1 MSRPRLKPFP
11 CESRGPKWRVDLDPG
26 FRRAT
31 RMGRNVAVKSSSA
44 RIGIPLALLALAC
57 AALSLGIGPAHLG
70 WARAMAALT
79 GGGDPIARTI
89 IWELRLPRAVLALM
103 VGAILGGAGAALQGY
118 LRNPLADPGVLG
130 TSSTAALGAV
140 LALYYGFAAASP
152 ATLPLFAIAGAIAGL
167 VPLLILATRGEGPLA
182 MILAGVA
189 IATAAGAGISL
200 ALNFA
205 PNPFAAVEIMTWL
218 MGSLADRS
226 FLHVWLALPCIAVGI
241 GLILLEGRA
250 LDALTLG
257 EEGAV
262 ALGVNLH
269 RTRAILLIATAI
281 GVGGAVAVS
290 GAIGFVG
297 LVVPHLVRRF
307 TDRRPS
313 SLLLPSMLGGAAL
326 LAAADALVRSV
337 PTLEE
342 PRLGVVTAL
351 IGVPIF
357 LHQLVRARRL
367 W

>member
-1 MSRPRLKPFP
+1 
-11 CESRGPKWRVDLDPG
+11 
-26 FRRAT
+26 
-31 RMGRNVAVKSSSA
+31 MGKSSV
-44 RIGIPLALLALAC
+44 RIDLALALVALLC
-57 AALSLGIGPAHLG
+57 AAVSLGLGPAHLG
-70 WARAMAALT
+70 WGRAFAALT
-79 GGGDPIARTI
+79 GQGDAIAGTI
-89 IWELRLPRAVLALM
+89 VWELRLPRALLALM
-103 VGAILGGAGAALQGY
+103 VGAMLGAAGAALQGY

-140 LALYYGFAAASP
+140 VALYYGFAAVSP
-152 ATLPLFAIAGAIAGL
+152 LMLPLFAIIGALAGL
-167 VPLLILATRGEGPLA
+167 VPLLLLAARSEGPLA
-182 MILAGVA
+182 LILAGVA

-200 ALNFA
+200 ALNLA
-205 PNPFAAVEIMTWL
+205 PNPFAAIEIMTWL

-226 FLHVWLALPCIAVGI
+226 FLHVWLALPCIAIGL

-257 EEGAV
+257 EDGAI
-262 ALGVNLH
+262 ALGVNLP
-269 RTRAILLIATAI
+269 RTRARLLIATAI

-297 LVVPHLVRRF
+297 LVVPHLLRPF

-313 SLLLPSMLGGAAL
+313 SLLIPSALGGAAL
-326 LAAADALVRSV
+326 LAAADALVRTV

-357 LHQLVRARRL
+357 LHQLVRARRE

>member
-1 MSRPRLKPFP
+1 VEHRRKQDVTRSPVPFN
-11 CESRGPKWRVDLDPG
+11 L
-26 FRRAT
+26 
-31 RMGRNVAVKSSSA
+31 
-44 RIGIPLALLALAC
+44 LLAALAVAC

-70 WARAMAALT
+70 WGRSFAALV
-79 GGGDPIARTI
+79 GAGDPIAQTI
-89 IWELRLPRAVLALM
+89 VWELRLPRALLALL
-103 VGAILGGAGAALQGY
+103 VGAMLGGAGAALQGY

-140 LALYYGFAAASP
+140 IALYYGFAVASP
-152 ATLPLFAIAGAIAGL
+152 LAVPLFAIGGALVGL
-167 VPLLILATRGEGPLA
+167 VPLLLLAARSEGPLA
-182 MILAGVA
+182 LILAGVA

-200 ALNFA
+200 ALNLA
-205 PNPFAAVEIMTWL
+205 PNPFAAIEIMTWL

-226 FLHVWLALPCIAVGI
+226 FLHVWLALPCIAVGLV
-241 GLILLEGRA
+241 LILLQGRA

-257 EEGAV
+257 EEGAI
-262 ALGVNLH
+262 ALGANLK
-269 RTRAILLIATAI
+269 RTRTCLLIATAV

-297 LVVPHLVRRF
+297 LVVPHLVRPL

-313 SLLLPSMLGGAAL
+313 SLLVPSALGGAAL
-326 LAAADALVRSV
+326 LAAADALVRTV

-357 LHQLVRARRL
+357 LHQLIRARRE

>member
-1 MSRPRLKPFP
+1 VTKFLPFT
-11 CESRGPKWRVDLDPG
+11 L
-26 FRRAT
+26 A
-31 RMGRNVAVKSSSA
+31 M
-44 RIGIPLALLALAC
+44 ALLAILC
-57 AALSLGIGPAHLG
+57 AMVSLGLGPAHLG
-70 WARAMAALT
+70 LSRAFSALI
-79 GGGDPIARTI
+79 GQGDPIATTI
-89 IWELRLPRAVLALM
+89 VWQLRLPRALLALL
-103 VGAILGGAGAALQGY
+103 VGAMLGAAGAAMQGY

-140 LALYYGFAAASP
+140 LALYYGFAAISP
-152 ATLPLFAIAGAIAGL
+152 LTLPVFAITGAMVGL
-167 VPLLILATRGEGPLA
+167 IPMLLLAARGEGPLA
-182 MILAGVA
+182 LILAGVA
-189 IATAAGAGISL
+189 ISTAAGAGISL

-226 FLHVWLALPCIAVGI
+226 FLHVWLALPCIAVGL

-257 EEGAV
+257 EDSAA
-262 ALGVNLH
+262 ALGTDLRRVRLVLML
-269 RTRAILLIATAI
+269 AVAI

-290 GAIGFVG
+290 GTIGFVG
-297 LVVPHLVRRF
+297 LVVPHLVRPF

-313 SLLLPSMLGGAAL
+313 SLLIPSALGGAAL

-337 PTLEE
+337 PTLDE

-351 IGVPIF
+351 LGVPVF
-357 LHQLVRARRL
+357 LHQLVRARRQ

>member
-1 MSRPRLKPFP
+1 M
-11 CESRGPKWRVDLDPG
+11 
-26 FRRAT
+26 T
-31 RMGRNVAVKSSSA
+31 KSV
-44 RIGIPLALLALAC
+44 RINLALVAMALFWAG
-57 AALSLGIGPAHLG
+57 LSLGIGPAHLG
-70 WARAMAALT
+70 WGRAFAALT
-79 GGGDPIARTI
+79 GQGDPVATVIV
-89 IWELRLPRAVLALM
+89 WQLRLPRAVLALLI
-103 VGAILGGAGAALQGY
+103 GAMLGGAGAVLQGY

-140 LALYYGFAAASP
+140 LALYYGYAAISP
-152 ATLPLFAIAGAIAGL
+152 LTLPLFAIVGALVGL
-167 VPLLILATRGEGPLA
+167 IPLLLLAARSEGPLA
-182 MILAGVA
+182 LVLAGVA

-205 PNPFAAVEIMTWL
+205 PNPFAAIEIMTWL

-226 FLHVWLALPCIAVGI
+226 FLHVWLALPCIAIGL
-241 GLILLEGRA
+241 GLILFEGRA

-257 EEGAV
+257 EDGAT
-262 ALGVNLH
+262 ALGIDLK
-269 RTRAILLIATAI
+269 RTRLILLVATAI

-297 LVVPHLVRRF
+297 LVVPHLVRPF

-313 SLLLPSMLGGAAL
+313 SLLIPSALGGATL

-337 PTLEE
+337 PTLDE

-351 IGVPIF
+351 IGVPVF
-357 LHQLVRARRL
+357 LHQLVRARRQ

>member
-1 MSRPRLKPFP
+1 
-11 CESRGPKWRVDLDPG
+11 
-26 FRRAT
+26 
-31 RMGRNVAVKSSSA
+31 MGKSSI
-44 RIGIPLALLALAC
+44 RIDLALTLVALTG
-57 AALSLGIGPAHLG
+57 AALSLAMGPAHLG
-70 WARAMAALT
+70 WERAFAALL
-79 GGGDPIARTI
+79 GQGDPVARTI
-89 IWELRLPRAVLALM
+89 VWQLRLPRALLALL
-103 VGAILGGAGAALQGY
+103 VGAMLGGAGAALQGY

-140 LALYYGFAAASP
+140 LALYYGFAASSP
-152 ATLPLFAIAGAIAGL
+152 LTLPLFAIAGAMVGL
-167 VPLLILATRGEGPLA
+167 IPLLLLAARSEGPLA
-182 MILAGVA
+182 LVLAGVA

-200 ALNFA
+200 ALNLA

-226 FLHVWLALPCIAVGI
+226 FVHVWLALPCIAVGL

-257 EEGAV
+257 EDGAT
-262 ALGVNLH
+262 ALGVNLK
-269 RTRAILLIATAI
+269 RTRLLLLIGTAI

-297 LVVPHLVRRF
+297 LVVPHLVRPF

-313 SLLLPSMLGGAAL
+313 TLLLPSMLGGAAL
-326 LAAADALVRSV
+326 LAAADALVRTV

-357 LHQLVRARRL
+357 LHQLIRARRQ

>member
-1 MSRPRLKPFP
+1 VGTHKIRI
-11 CESRGPKWRVDLDPG
+11 DLC
-26 FRRAT
+26 
-31 RMGRNVAVKSSSA
+31 
-44 RIGIPLALLALAC
+44 LALIALAC
-57 AALSLGIGPAHLG
+57 AFVSLGIGPAHIG
-70 WARAMAALT
+70 WARALAAI
-79 GGGDPIARTI
+79 GGHGDPVATTI
-89 IWELRLPRAVLALM
+89 VWQLRLPRAVLALL
-103 VGAILGGAGAALQGY
+103 VGAMLGGAGAALQGY

-140 LALYYGFAAASP
+140 LALYYGFAMISP
-152 ATLPLFAIAGAIAGL
+152 LALPLFAIAGALAGL
-167 VPLLILATRGEGPLA
+167 IPLLLLAARSEGPLA
-182 MILAGVA
+182 LILAGVA

-200 ALNFA
+200 ALNLA

-226 FLHVWLALPCIAVGI
+226 FLHVWLALPCIAIGL

-250 LDALTLG
+250 LDALTFG
-257 EEGAV
+257 EDGAI
-262 ALGVNLH
+262 ALGVNLK
-269 RTRAILLIATAI
+269 RTRFILLIATAI

-297 LVVPHLVRRF
+297 LIVPHLLRPF

-313 SLLLPSMLGGAAL
+313 SLLIPSMLGGAAL
-326 LAAADALVRSV
+326 LAAADTLVRTV

-357 LHQLVRARRL
+357 LHQLVRARRQ

>member
-1 MSRPRLKPFP
+1 M
-11 CESRGPKWRVDLDPG
+11 
-26 FRRAT
+26 
-31 RMGRNVAVKSSSA
+31 
-44 RIGIPLALLALAC
+44 C
-57 AALSLGIGPAHLG
+57 AAVSLGIGPAHLG
-70 WARAMAALT
+70 WGRAFAALI
-79 GGGDPIARTI
+79 GQGDPVARTI
-89 IWELRLPRAVLALM
+89 VWELRLPRALLALM
-103 VGAILGGAGAALQGY
+103 VGAMLGGAGAALQGY

-130 TSSTAALGAV
+130 TSSSAALGAV
-140 LALYYGFAAASP
+140 VALYYGFAAISP
-152 ATLPLFAIAGAIAGL
+152 LTLPLFAIVGALAGL
-167 VPLLILATRGEGPLA
+167 VPLLLLAMRSEGPLA
-182 MILAGVA
+182 LILAGVA

-200 ALNFA
+200 ALNLA

-226 FLHVWLALPCIAVGI
+226 MLHVWLALPCIAVGL

-257 EEGAV
+257 DDGAT
-262 ALGVNLH
+262 ALGINLR
-269 RTRAILLIATAI
+269 RTRALLLIATAI

-297 LVVPHLVRRF
+297 LVVPHLTRRF

-313 SLLLPSMLGGAAL
+313 SLLVPSMLGGAAL
-326 LAAADALVRSV
+326 LAMADTLVRTV

-351 IGVPIF
+351 VGVPIF
-357 LHQLVRARRL
+357 LHQLAKARRL

>member
-1 MSRPRLKPFP
+1 M
-11 CESRGPKWRVDLDPG
+11 
-26 FRRAT
+26 T
-31 RMGRNVAVKSSSA
+31 KSSL
-44 RIGIPLALLALAC
+44 RLDLILALIALLGAG
-57 AALSLGIGPAHLG
+57 LSLGIGPAHLP
-70 WARAMAALT
+70 ARRVLAALV
-79 GGGDPIARTI
+79 GDGDPIASTI
-89 IWELRLPRAVLALM
+89 IWQLRLPRALLALL
-103 VGAILGGAGAALQGY
+103 VGAMLGGAGAALQGY

-130 TSSTAALGAV
+130 TSSSAALGAV
-140 LALYYGFAAASP
+140 FALYYGYAAASP
-152 ATLPLFAIAGAIAGL
+152 LALPFFAVAGALIGL
-167 VPLLILATRGEGPLA
+167 VPLLLLAAHSEGPLA
-182 MILAGVA
+182 LVLAGVA

-226 FLHVWLALPCIAVGI
+226 FVHVWLALPCIVIGL
-241 GLILLEGRA
+241 GLILSQARA

-257 EEGAV
+257 EEGAI
-262 ALGVNLH
+262 ALGVNLG
-269 RTRAILLIATAI
+269 RTRVLLLAATAI

-290 GAIGFVG
+290 GTIGFVG

-313 SLLLPSMLGGAAL
+313 SLLVPSMLGGAAL
-326 LAAADALVRSV
+326 LAAADAAVRTV

-357 LHQLVRARRL
+357 LHQLVRARRQ

>member
-1 MSRPRLKPFP
+1 MTRSPAPFN
-11 CESRGPKWRVDLDPG
+11 L
-26 FRRAT
+26 
-31 RMGRNVAVKSSSA
+31 
-44 RIGIPLALLALAC
+44 LLAALAVAC

-70 WARAMAALT
+70 WGRSFAALV
-79 GGGDPIARTI
+79 GAGDPIAQTI
-89 IWELRLPRAVLALM
+89 VWELRLPRALLALL
-103 VGAILGGAGAALQGY
+103 VGAMLGGAGAALQGY

-140 LALYYGFAAASP
+140 IALYYGFAVSSP
-152 ATLPLFAIAGAIAGL
+152 LALPLFAIGGALVGL
-167 VPLLILATRGEGPLA
+167 VPLLLLAARSEGPLA
-182 MILAGVA
+182 LILAGVA

-200 ALNFA
+200 ALNLA
-205 PNPFAAVEIMTWL
+205 PNPFAAIEIMTWL

-226 FLHVWLALPCIAVGI
+226 FLHVWLALPCIAVGLV
-241 GLILLEGRA
+241 LILLQGRA

-257 EEGAV
+257 EEGAI
-262 ALGVNLH
+262 ALGVNLK
-269 RTRAILLIATAI
+269 RTRTCLLIATAV

-297 LVVPHLVRRF
+297 LVVPHLVRPL

-313 SLLLPSMLGGAAL
+313 SLLIPSALGGAAL
-326 LAAADALVRSV
+326 LAAADALVRTV

-357 LHQLVRARRL
+357 LHQLIRARRE

>member
-1 MSRPRLKPFP
+1 VTKSPVRL
-11 CESRGPKWRVDLDPG
+11 DL
-26 FRRAT
+26 A
-31 RMGRNVAVKSSSA
+31 
-44 RIGIPLALLALAC
+44 LALLALLC
-57 AALSLGIGPAHLG
+57 AAVSLGIGPAHLG
-70 WARAMAALT
+70 WARALAAVA
-79 GGGDPIARTI
+79 GRGDAIATTI
-89 IWELRLPRAVLALM
+89 VWQLRLPRALLALL
-103 VGAILGGAGAALQGY
+103 VGAMLGAAGAALQGY

-140 LALYYGFAAASP
+140 LALYYGFAAISP
-152 ATLPLFAIAGAIAGL
+152 LTLPLFAILGAIAGL
-167 VPLLILATRGEGPLA
+167 VPLLLLAARSEGPLA
-182 MILAGVA
+182 LILAGVA

-200 ALNFA
+200 ALNLA

-226 FLHVWLALPCIAVGI
+226 FLHVWLALPCIAIGL

-257 EEGAV
+257 EDGAT
-262 ALGVNLH
+262 ALGVNLK
-269 RTRAILLIATAI
+269 RTRTLLLVATAI

-297 LVVPHLVRRF
+297 LVVPHLVRPF

-313 SLLLPSMLGGAAL
+313 SLLLPAALGGAAL
-326 LAAADALVRSV
+326 LIAADALVRTV

-357 LHQLVRARRL
+357 LHQLVRARRQ

>member
-1 MSRPRLKPFP
+1 VEHRRKQDVTRSPAPFN
-11 CESRGPKWRVDLDPG
+11 L
-26 FRRAT
+26 
-31 RMGRNVAVKSSSA
+31 
-44 RIGIPLALLALAC
+44 LLAALAVAC

-70 WARAMAALT
+70 WGRSFAALV
-79 GGGDPIARTI
+79 GAGDPIAQTI
-89 IWELRLPRAVLALM
+89 VWELRLPRALLALL
-103 VGAILGGAGAALQGY
+103 VGAMLGGAGAALQGY

-140 LALYYGFAAASP
+140 IALYYGFAVASP
-152 ATLPLFAIAGAIAGL
+152 LAVPLFAIGGALVGL
-167 VPLLILATRGEGPLA
+167 VPLLLLAARSEGPLA
-182 MILAGVA
+182 LILAGVA

-200 ALNFA
+200 ALNLA
-205 PNPFAAVEIMTWL
+205 PNPFAAIEIMTWL

-226 FLHVWLALPCIAVGI
+226 FLHVWLALPCIAVGL
-241 GLILLEGRA
+241 GLILLQGRA

-257 EEGAV
+257 EEGAI
-262 ALGVNLH
+262 ALGANLK
-269 RTRAILLIATAI
+269 RTRTCLLIATAV

-297 LVVPHLVRRF
+297 LVVPHLVRPL

-313 SLLLPSMLGGAAL
+313 SLLVPSALGGAAL
-326 LAAADALVRSV
+326 LAAADALVRTV

-357 LHQLVRARRL
+357 LHQLIRARRE

>member
-1 MSRPRLKPFP
+1 MTKSLPFT
-11 CESRGPKWRVDLDPG
+11 L
-26 FRRAT
+26 A
-31 RMGRNVAVKSSSA
+31 M
-44 RIGIPLALLALAC
+44 ALLAILC
-57 AALSLGIGPAHLG
+57 AMVSLGLGPAHLG
-70 WARAMAALT
+70 LIRALSALI
-79 GGGDPIARTI
+79 GQGDPIATTI
-89 IWELRLPRAVLALM
+89 VWQLRLPRALLALL
-103 VGAILGGAGAALQGY
+103 VGAMLGAAGAAMQGY

-140 LALYYGFAAASP
+140 LALYYGFAAISP
-152 ATLPLFAIAGAIAGL
+152 LTLPVFAITGAMVGL
-167 VPLLILATRGEGPLA
+167 IPMLLLAARGEGPLA
-182 MILAGVA
+182 LILAGVA
-189 IATAAGAGISL
+189 ISTAAGAGISL

-226 FLHVWLALPCIAVGI
+226 FLHVWLALPCIAVGL

-257 EEGAV
+257 EDSAA
-262 ALGVNLH
+262 ALGTDLRRVRLVLML
-269 RTRAILLIATAI
+269 AVAI

-290 GAIGFVG
+290 GTIGFVG
-297 LVVPHLVRRF
+297 LVVPHLVRPF

-313 SLLLPSMLGGAAL
+313 SLLIPSALGGAAL

-337 PTLEE
+337 PTLDE

-351 IGVPIF
+351 LGVPVF
-357 LHQLVRARRL
+357 LHQLVRARRQ

>member
-1 MSRPRLKPFP
+1 MTKSF
-11 CESRGPKWRVDLDPG
+11 GPNLV
-26 FRRAT
+26 
-31 RMGRNVAVKSSSA
+31 
-44 RIGIPLALLALAC
+44 LALIAFAC
-57 AALSLGIGPAHLG
+57 AVLSLGLGPAHLG
-70 WARAMAALT
+70 WARAFAALA
-79 GGGDPIARTI
+79 GHGDSVATTI
-89 IWELRLPRAVLALM
+89 VWQLRLPRALLALLI
-103 VGAILGGAGAALQGY
+103 GAILGGAGAALQGY

-140 LALYYGFAAASP
+140 LALYYGFAALTPLALP
-152 ATLPLFAIAGAIAGL
+152 AFAILGAVVGL
-167 VPLLILATRGEGPLA
+167 IPLLFLAARSEGPLA
-182 MILAGVA
+182 LILAGVA

-226 FLHVWLALPCIAVGI
+226 FLHVWLALPCIAFGL

-257 EEGAV
+257 EEGAT
-262 ALGVNLH
+262 ALGVNLR
-269 RTRAILLIATAI
+269 RTRLTLLIATAI

-297 LVVPHLVRRF
+297 LVVPHLVRPF

-313 SLLLPSMLGGAAL
+313 ALLIPSALGGAAL

-342 PRLGVVTAL
+342 PKLGVVTAL
-351 IGVPIF
+351 IGVPVF
-357 LHQLVRARRL
+357 LHQLVRARRQ

>member
-1 MSRPRLKPFP
+1 MTKSLRI
-11 CESRGPKWRVDLDPG
+11 DL
-26 FRRAT
+26 
-31 RMGRNVAVKSSSA
+31 V
-44 RIGIPLALLALAC
+44 LALLALAC
-57 AALSLGIGPAHLG
+57 TMLSLGLGPAHLG
-70 WARAMAALT
+70 WGRALAALA
-79 GGGDPIARTI
+79 GRGDPIAATI
-89 IWELRLPRAVLALM
+89 VWQLRLPRALLALLI
-103 VGAILGGAGAALQGY
+103 GAMLGGAGAALQGY

-130 TSSTAALGAV
+130 TSSTAALGGV
-140 LALYYGFAAASP
+140 VALYYGFAAISP
-152 ATLPLFAIAGAIAGL
+152 LMLPLFAIIGAFVGL
-167 VPLLILATRGEGPLA
+167 IPLLLLAARSEGPLA
-182 MILAGVA
+182 LILAGVA
-189 IATAAGAGISL
+189 IAAAAGSGISL

-226 FLHVWLALPCIAVGI
+226 FLHVWLALPCIAVGL

-257 EEGAV
+257 EEGAT
-262 ALGVNLH
+262 ALGANLR
-269 RTRAILLIATAI
+269 RTRLMLLAATAI

-297 LVVPHLVRRF
+297 LVVPHLVRPF

-313 SLLLPSMLGGAAL
+313 SLLIPSALGGAAL

-351 IGVPIF
+351 IGVPVF
-357 LHQLVRARRL
+357 LHQLMRARRQ

>member
-1 MSRPRLKPFP
+1 MTKSRF
-11 CESRGPKWRVDLDPG
+11 SVG
-26 FRRAT
+26 
-31 RMGRNVAVKSSSA
+31 
-44 RIGIPLALLALAC
+44 LALALIAFLC
-57 AALSLGIGPAHLG
+57 AALSLGVGPAQLAAG
-70 WARAMAALT
+70 RVLAALA
-79 GGGDPIARTI
+79 GQGDPVATTI
-89 IWELRLPRAVLALM
+89 VWQLRLPRALLALL
-103 VGAILGGAGAALQGY
+103 VGAMLGGAGAALQGY

-140 LALYYGFAAASP
+140 LALYYGFAAISP
-152 ATLPLFAIAGAIAGL
+152 LTLPLFAIVGAIVGL
-167 VPLLILATRGEGPLA
+167 VPLLLLAARGEGPLA
-182 MILAGVA
+182 LILAGVA

-226 FLHVWLALPCIAVGI
+226 LLHVWLALPCIAIGL
-241 GLILLEGRA
+241 GLILIEGRA

-257 EEGAV
+257 EEGAA
-262 ALGVNLH
+262 ALGVDLK
-269 RTRAILLIATAI
+269 RTRALLLIGTAI

-290 GAIGFVG
+290 GTIGFVG
-297 LVVPHLVRRF
+297 LVVPHLVRPF
-307 TDRRPS
+307 TDARPS

-326 LAAADALVRSV
+326 LAAADTLVRTV

-357 LHQLVRARRL
+357 LHQLMRARRQ

>member
-1 MSRPRLKPFP
+1 MTKSIRI
-11 CESRGPKWRVDLDPG
+11 DLL
-26 FRRAT
+26 
-31 RMGRNVAVKSSSA
+31 
-44 RIGIPLALLALAC
+44 LALIALAC
-57 AALSLGIGPAHLG
+57 AILSLGIGPAHLG
-70 WARAMAALT
+70 WDRTFAALI
-79 GGGDPIARTI
+79 GQGDGIATTI
-89 IWELRLPRAVLALM
+89 VWQLRLPRALLALLI
-103 VGAILGGAGAALQGY
+103 GAMLGGAGAALQGY

-130 TSSTAALGAV
+130 TSSMAALGAV
-140 LALYYGFAAASP
+140 LALYYGFAAISP
-152 ATLPLFAIAGAIAGL
+152 LTLPIFAIVGALVGL
-167 VPLLILATRGEGPLA
+167 IPLLLLSARSEGPLA
-182 MILAGVA
+182 LILAGVA

-200 ALNFA
+200 AINFA

-226 FLHVWLALPCIAVGI
+226 FLHVWLALPCIAIGL

-257 EEGAV
+257 EEGAT
-262 ALGVNLH
+262 ALGIDLR
-269 RTRAILLIATAI
+269 RTRLILLVATAI

-297 LVVPHLVRRF
+297 LVLPHLVRPF

-313 SLLLPSMLGGAAL
+313 TLLIPSALGGAAL

-351 IGVPIF
+351 IGVPVF
-357 LHQLVRARRL
+357 LHQLMRARRQ

>member
-1 MSRPRLKPFP
+1 VTKSLPINLT
-11 CESRGPKWRVDLDPG
+11 L
-26 FRRAT
+26 
-31 RMGRNVAVKSSSA
+31 AV
-44 RIGIPLALLALAC
+44 LASLC
-57 AALSLGIGPAHLG
+57 AMLSLGLGPAHLG
-70 WARAMAALT
+70 WSRAFAALI
-79 GGGDPIARTI
+79 GQADPIATTI
-89 IWELRLPRAVLALM
+89 VWQLRLPRSLLALM
-103 VGAILGGAGAALQGY
+103 IGAMLGGAGAALQGY

-140 LALYYGFAAASP
+140 FALYYGFAAISP
-152 ATLPLFAIAGAIAGL
+152 LTLPLFAIVGALVGL
-167 VPLLILATRGEGPLA
+167 IPLLLLAARSEGPLA
-182 MILAGVA
+182 LILAGVA

-226 FLHVWLALPCIAVGI
+226 FLHVCLALPCIAIGL

-257 EEGAV
+257 EEGAT
-262 ALGVNLH
+262 ALGVNLR
-269 RTRAILLIATAI
+269 RTRSMLLIATAI

-290 GAIGFVG
+290 GSIGFVG
-297 LVVPHLVRRF
+297 LVVPHLVRPL

-313 SLLLPSMLGGAAL
+313 SLLIPSALGGAAL

-337 PTLEE
+337 PTLDE

-351 IGVPIF
+351 IGVPVF
-357 LHQLVRARRL
+357 LHQLMRARRQ

>member
-1 MSRPRLKPFP
+1 MTKS
-11 CESRGPKWRVDLDPG
+11 
-26 FRRAT
+26 FRINLT
-31 RMGRNVAVKSSSA
+31 
-44 RIGIPLALLALAC
+44 LALIALLWAGV
-57 AALSLGIGPAHLG
+57 SLGIGPAHLG
-70 WARAMAALT
+70 WGRAFAALL
-79 GGGDPIARTI
+79 GQGDPIATTI
-89 IWELRLPRAVLALM
+89 VWQLRLPRAMLALLI
-103 VGAILGGAGAALQGY
+103 GAMLGAAGAALQGY

-130 TSSTAALGAV
+130 VSSTAALGGV
-140 LALYYGFAAASP
+140 LALYYGFAALSP
-152 ATLPLFAIAGAIAGL
+152 LTLPIFAIVGALAGL
-167 VPLLILATRGEGPLA
+167 IPLLLLAARSEGPLA
-182 MILAGVA
+182 LVLAGVA

-226 FLHVWLALPCIAVGI
+226 FLHVWLALPCVAVGL
-241 GLILLEGRA
+241 GLTLLEGRA

-257 EEGAV
+257 EDGAT
-262 ALGVNLH
+262 ALGIDLK
-269 RTRAILLIATAI
+269 RTRLILLVATAI

-297 LVVPHLVRRF
+297 LVVPHLVRPF

-313 SLLLPSMLGGAAL
+313 SLLIPSALGGAAL

-357 LHQLVRARRL
+357 LHQLVRARRQ

>member
-1 MSRPRLKPFP
+1 VTKSR
-11 CESRGPKWRVDLDPG
+11 
-26 FRRAT
+26 
-31 RMGRNVAVKSSSA
+31 
-44 RIGIPLALLALAC
+44 IPLELALALLALSC

-70 WARAMAALT
+70 FSRVLAALA
-79 GGGDPIARTI
+79 GQGDQVAATI
-89 IWELRLPRAVLALM
+89 VWQLRLPRALLALL
-103 VGAILGGAGAALQGY
+103 VGAMLGGAGAALQGY

-140 LALYYGFAAASP
+140 LALYYGFAAVSQL
-152 ATLPLFAIAGAIAGL
+152 TLPLFAIAGAIVGL
-167 VPLLILATRGEGPLA
+167 VPLLLLAARSEGPLA
-182 MILAGVA
+182 LILAGVA

-218 MGSLADRS
+218 MGSMADRS
-226 FLHVWLALPCIAVGI
+226 FVHVWLALPCVAVGL
-241 GLILLEGRA
+241 GLILLQGRA

-257 EEGAV
+257 EEGAT
-262 ALGVNLH
+262 ALGVDLKG
-269 RTRAILLIATAI
+269 TRLLLLIGTAI

-297 LVVPHLVRRF
+297 LVVPHLVRPF
-307 TDRRPS
+307 TDARPS
-313 SLLLPSMLGGAAL
+313 SLLIPSMLGGAAL
-326 LAAADALVRSV
+326 LAAADALLRIV

-351 IGVPIF
+351 LGVPIF
-357 LHQLVRARRL
+357 LQQLIRARRQ

>member
-1 MSRPRLKPFP
+1 M
-11 CESRGPKWRVDLDPG
+11 
-26 FRRAT
+26 T
-31 RMGRNVAVKSSSA
+31 KSPA
-44 RIGIPLALLALAC
+44 RINLALALIALMC

-70 WARAMAALT
+70 GGRVLTALA
-79 GGGDPIARTI
+79 GRGDPVATI
-89 IWELRLPRAVLALM
+89 IVWQLRLPRALLALM
-103 VGAILGGAGAALQGY
+103 VGAMLGGAGAALQGY

-140 LALYYGFAAASP
+140 LALYYGFAAISP
-152 ATLPLFAIAGAIAGL
+152 LTLPLFAIAGAIAGL
-167 VPLLILATRGEGPLA
+167 VPLLLLAARSEGPLA
-182 MILAGVA
+182 LILAGVA

-226 FLHVWLALPCIAVGI
+226 FLHVWLALPCVAIGL
-241 GLILLEGRA
+241 GLILLQARA

-257 EEGAV
+257 EEGAIALGVDLGRTRSLLLIAV
-262 ALGVNLH
+262 ALGV
-269 RTRAILLIATAI
+269 
-281 GVGGAVAVS
+281 GGTVAVS

-297 LVVPHLVRRF
+297 LAVPHLVRRF

-313 SLLLPSMLGGAAL
+313 SLLVPSMLGGAAL
-326 LAAADALVRSV
+326 LAAADALVRVV

-357 LHQLVRARRL
+357 LHQLVRARRQ

>member
-1 MSRPRLKPFP
+1 MTKSLRI
-11 CESRGPKWRVDLDPG
+11 DLVL
-26 FRRAT
+26 T
-31 RMGRNVAVKSSSA
+31 
-44 RIGIPLALLALAC
+44 LLALAC
-57 AALSLGIGPAHLG
+57 ALLSLGLGPAHLG
-70 WARAMAALT
+70 WGRVLAALA
-79 GGGDPIARTI
+79 GRGDPIAETI
-89 IWELRLPRAVLALM
+89 VWQLRLPRALLALLI
-103 VGAILGGAGAALQGY
+103 GAMLGGAGAALQGY

-130 TSSTAALGAV
+130 TSSTAALGGV
-140 LALYYGFAAASP
+140 VALYYGFAAINP
-152 ATLPLFAIAGAIAGL
+152 LMLPLFAIIGAFAGL
-167 VPLLILATRGEGPLA
+167 IPLLLLAARSEGPLA
-182 MILAGVA
+182 LILAGVA

-205 PNPFAAVEIMTWL
+205 PNPFAAVEIMTWW

-226 FLHVWLALPCIAVGI
+226 FLHVWLALPCIAIGL

-257 EEGAV
+257 EEGAT
-262 ALGVNLH
+262 ALGADLR
-269 RTRAILLIATAI
+269 RTRLMLLAATAI

-297 LVVPHLVRRF
+297 LVVPHLVRPF

-313 SLLLPSMLGGAAL
+313 SLLIPSALGGAAL

-351 IGVPIF
+351 IGVPVF
-357 LHQLVRARRL
+357 LHQLMRARRQ

>member
-1 MSRPRLKPFP
+1 MTKS
-11 CESRGPKWRVDLDPG
+11 
-26 FRRAT
+26 FRINLT
-31 RMGRNVAVKSSSA
+31 
-44 RIGIPLALLALAC
+44 LALIALLWAGV
-57 AALSLGIGPAHLG
+57 SLGIGPAHLG
-70 WARAMAALT
+70 WGRAFAALL
-79 GGGDPIARTI
+79 GQGDPIATTI
-89 IWELRLPRAVLALM
+89 VWQLRLPRAILALLI
-103 VGAILGGAGAALQGY
+103 GAMLGAAGAALQGY

-130 TSSTAALGAV
+130 VSSTAALGGV
-140 LALYYGFAAASP
+140 LALYYGFAALSP
-152 ATLPLFAIAGAIAGL
+152 LTLPIFAIVGALAGL
-167 VPLLILATRGEGPLA
+167 IPLLLLAARSEGPLA
-182 MILAGVA
+182 LVLAGVA

-226 FLHVWLALPCIAVGI
+226 FLHVWLALPCVAVGL
-241 GLILLEGRA
+241 GLTLLEGRA

-257 EEGAV
+257 EDGAT
-262 ALGVNLH
+262 ALGIDLK
-269 RTRAILLIATAI
+269 RTRLILLVATAI

-297 LVVPHLVRRF
+297 LVVPHLVRPF

-313 SLLLPSMLGGAAL
+313 SLLIPSALGGAAL

-357 LHQLVRARRL
+357 LHQLVRARRQ

>member
-1 MSRPRLKPFP
+1 
-11 CESRGPKWRVDLDPG
+11 V
-26 FRRAT
+26 T
-31 RMGRNVAVKSSSA
+31 KSSL
-44 RIGIPLALLALAC
+44 RIDLALALIALLC
-57 AALSLGIGPAHLG
+57 AGLSLGIGPAQLG
-70 WARAMAALT
+70 WGRAFAALT
-79 GGGDPIARTI
+79 GHGDPIATAI
-89 IWELRLPRAVLALM
+89 VWQLRLPRALLALLIGGM
-103 VGAILGGAGAALQGY
+103 LGGAGAALQGY

-140 LALYYGFAAASP
+140 LALYYGFAAISP
-152 ATLPLFAIAGAIAGL
+152 LTLPLFAILGAIAGL
-167 VPLLILATRGEGPLA
+167 VPLLLLAARSEGPLA
-182 MILAGVA
+182 LILAGVA

-226 FLHVWLALPCIAVGI
+226 FLHVWLALPCIAVGL
-241 GLILLEGRA
+241 GLILLQARA

-257 EEGAV
+257 EEGAT
-262 ALGVNLH
+262 ALGVNLR
-269 RTRAILLIATAI
+269 RTRTLLLLATAI

-313 SLLLPSMLGGAAL
+313 SLLVPSILGGAAL
-326 LAAADALVRSV
+326 LAAADALVRIV

-357 LHQLVRARRL
+357 LHQLVRARRQ

>member
-1 MSRPRLKPFP
+1 VTKSPVRL
-11 CESRGPKWRVDLDPG
+11 DL
-26 FRRAT
+26 A
-31 RMGRNVAVKSSSA
+31 
-44 RIGIPLALLALAC
+44 LALLALLC
-57 AALSLGIGPAHLG
+57 AAVSLGIGPAHLG
-70 WARAMAALT
+70 WARALAAVA
-79 GGGDPIARTI
+79 GRGDAIATTI
-89 IWELRLPRAVLALM
+89 VWQLRLPRALLALL
-103 VGAILGGAGAALQGY
+103 VGAMLGAAGAALQGY

-140 LALYYGFAAASP
+140 LALYYGFAAISP
-152 ATLPLFAIAGAIAGL
+152 LTLPLFAILGAIAGL
-167 VPLLILATRGEGPLA
+167 VPLLLLAARSEGPLA
-182 MILAGVA
+182 LILAGVA

-200 ALNFA
+200 ALNLA

-226 FLHVWLALPCIAVGI
+226 FLHVWLALPCIAI
-241 GLILLEGRA
+241 GLGVILLESRA

-257 EEGAV
+257 EDGAT
-262 ALGVNLH
+262 ALGVNLK
-269 RTRAILLIATAI
+269 RTRTLLLVATAI

-297 LVVPHLVRRF
+297 LVVPHLVRPF

-313 SLLLPSMLGGAAL
+313 SLLLPAALGGAAL
-326 LAAADALVRSV
+326 LTAADTLVRTV

-357 LHQLVRARRL
+357 LHQLVRARRQ

>member
-1 MSRPRLKPFP
+1 VTKS
-11 CESRGPKWRVDLDPG
+11 
-26 FRRAT
+26 FRINLT
-31 RMGRNVAVKSSSA
+31 
-44 RIGIPLALLALAC
+44 LALIALLWAGV
-57 AALSLGIGPAHLG
+57 SLGIGPAHLG
-70 WARAMAALT
+70 WGRAFAALL
-79 GGGDPIARTI
+79 GQGDPIATTI
-89 IWELRLPRAVLALM
+89 VWQLRLPRAILALLI
-103 VGAILGGAGAALQGY
+103 GAMLGAAGAALQGY

-130 TSSTAALGAV
+130 VSSTAALGGV
-140 LALYYGFAAASP
+140 LALYYGFAALSP
-152 ATLPLFAIAGAIAGL
+152 LTLPIFAIVGALAGL
-167 VPLLILATRGEGPLA
+167 IPLLLLAARSEGPLA
-182 MILAGVA
+182 LVLAGVA

-226 FLHVWLALPCIAVGI
+226 FLHVWLALPCVAVGL
-241 GLILLEGRA
+241 GLTLLEGRA

-257 EEGAV
+257 EDGAT
-262 ALGVNLH
+262 ALGIDLK
-269 RTRAILLIATAI
+269 RTRLILLVATAI

-297 LVVPHLVRRF
+297 LVVPHLVRPF

-313 SLLLPSMLGGAAL
+313 SLLIPSALGGAAL

-357 LHQLVRARRL
+357 LHQLVRARRQ